1 MDPLSR
7 VCFFYFS
14 FPLLTFFVF
23 QMNPSSVLATKY
35 QSLGTP
41 FFSEF
46 RSDHVGAVNCLA
58 VEQQYCRFMLSAG
71 ADSSIAVW
79 DLENTSQPRS
89 KPQSFKKVA
98 EIPRKSK
105 HQYGVSSVQWYP
117 GDAGLFVTSSFDHYV
132 KVWDSEN
139 LSAVY
144 DFDLKYRVYCADMS
158 STGEHALVATAT
170 DNPLIRLLDLRTTS
184 TTHTLKGH
192 MAGSVQSV
200 KWSPTDAHILASGG
214 SDGTIRL
221 WDIRQSRSCVD
232 VLDMHRTR
240 PDNERGKSPRVG
252 RGEHGFGF
260 NAKVV
265 SHMGTVNGL
274 LWLRNGRA
282 LISAGTDD
290 AVRLWKLPRYSS
302 NSTIESNSQEKYGH
316 NSLVNYGRFIS
327 NRFPQALY
335 MCLNSVESETQQ
347 EMFFYPSDVG
357 EILLFESLTGR
368 LVWKYIRPVPPG
380 VAKYGTIPRTTCIA
394 TRRERMPDASK
405 EVIEYFSGALDGTIT
420 RWYIPEDGL
429 QSNSLKD
436 DKKEFLEEAAKSTEC
451 LRDDSSSDSEN
462 DYEFVGNVL

>member
-1 MDPLSR
+1 
-7 VCFFYFS
+7 
-14 FPLLTFFVF
+14 
-23 QMNPSSVLATKY
+23 MNPSTVLATKY
-35 QSLGTP
+35 QSLATP

-46 RSDHVGAVNCLA
+46 HSDHVGAVNCLA
-58 VEQQYCRFMLSAG
+58 VEQQYCRFLLSAG
-71 ADSSIAVW
+71 ADSSIAIW
-79 DLENTSQPRS
+79 DLENTSQSRF

-158 STGEHALVATAT
+158 LTGEHALVATAT
-170 DNPLIRLLDLRTTS
+170 DHPLIRLLDLRTTS

-200 KWSPTDAHILASGG
+200 KWSPTDAHTLASGG

-232 VLDMHRTR
+232 VLDMHRTK
-240 PDNERGKSPRVG
+240 PDNERGENPNVA
-252 RGEHGFGF
+252 RGGLGFGF

-302 NSTIESNSQEKYGH
+302 NSTIDPNSKEKYGY

-335 MCLNSVESETQQ
+335 MCLNTVELDGNEESETQQ

-357 EILLFESLTGR
+357 EILLFESLTGQ
-368 LVWKYIRPVPPG
+368 LVSKYIRPVPPG

-394 TRRERMPDASK
+394 TRKEMMPVASK
-405 EVIEYFSGALDGTIT
+405 EAIEYFSGALDGTIT
-420 RWYIPEDGL
+420 RWYIPEDNS

-436 DKKEFLEEAAKSTEC
+436 DKNEFLEEAAKSTEC
-451 LRDDSSSDSEN
+451 QRDESSSDSDSEN